1 MHDTAEGD
9 GVAVFASASS
19 ELTRAANETV
29 SDGDV
34 AAPLTGVVAQP
45 VELDEGI
52 VPFTDGRVSL
62 RAAGRRVGWTRDVVK
77 VWLP

>member
-9 GVAVFASASS
+9 GVAVLAWALS

-34 AAPLTGVVAQP
+34 AAPLTRVVAQP
-45 VELDEGI
+45 VELDGGI
-52 VPFTDGRVSL
+52 VPFTDG
-62 RAAGRRVGWTRDVVK
+62 
-77 VWLP
+77 